1 MKKSQMI
8 TMIVLLVVLLL
19 AVAAGVTAYAVW
31 QQEESN
37 KLEFEMQFNDPNPS
51 LNYQI
56 FVPVNAEG
64 ERVSGSYD
72 TTGQHGYHASNY
84 VLAGGADAGSIVGLA
99 LVGWEGGISCTELNI
114 PDEATLKI
122 NGVEQTLPVVS
133 VRMDV
138 QFDQNYFYGN
148 EAIVNIV
155 IGRNVTFIADGV
167 FALMPKLTGVTV
179 RGTEEDPAIEIMA
192 DAFSPFTPG
201 EVISE
206 GRTVNVGQSS

>member
-56 FVPVNAEG
+56 FVPVNAAG

-148 EAIVNIV
+148 EAIVNII

-179 RGTEEDPAIEIMA
+179 RGTEEDAAIEIMA

>member
-19 AVAAGVTAYAVW
+19 AVTAGVTAYAVW

-179 RGTEEDPAIEIMA
+179 RGTEEDAAIEIMA

>member
-148 EAIVNIV
+148 EAIVNII

-179 RGTEEDPAIEIMA
+179 RGTEEDAAIEIMA

>member
-179 RGTEEDPAIEIMA
+179 RGTEEDAAIEIMA

>member
-122 NGVEQTLPVVS
+122 NGVEQTLPVVA

-148 EAIVNIV
+148 EAIVNII

-179 RGTEEDPAIEIMA
+179 RGTEEDAAIEIMA